1 MGASA
6 AAVSALLLRGYQL
19 YQLTTL
25 CEIQSSPTYLGRV
38 GCNVVLRT
46 GTCLLVRSD
55 NGHDLGAG
63 AGRGLVIYNMS

>member
-6 AAVSALLLRGYQL
+6 AAVSALLRGYQL

-25 CEIQSSPTYLGRV
+25 CKIQSSPTYLGRV

-55 NGHDLGAG
+55 NGHDLGG